1 MSKQAIIR
9 FQLGGWIIFIFSAL
23 FFIAAS
29 WRAGD
34 PLGLAGGMLFLAAC
48 FVFVAPLLARQSAAF
63 NNLLRRGKYFR
74 YRPGW
79 SRAANCLSRVPV
91 APMTQLALEH
101 HQDQNRRLQARSA
114 LRFFASTR

>member
-1 MSKQAIIR
+1 MSKNIEIR
-9 FQLGGWIIFIFSAL
+9 FQVAGWILFIFSAL
-23 FFIAAS
+23 GFIAAS

-34 PLGLAGGMLFLAAC
+34 AMGLAGGVLFLVAC
-48 FVFVAPLLARQSAAF
+48 FVFLVPLLGQRLRALSS
-63 NNLLRRGKYFR
+63 LLPRGKYFR

-79 SRAANCLSRVPV
+79 SRAASCLSRAPV